1 MKRSGFLAAM
11 ITLGMGLAP
20 AVVFAQ
26 SVSISRSI
34 LPDLPYT
41 VIYPEDMTV
50 TGGTD
55 TPLVLNH
62 PNAPLRCDI
71 SIVPVEDTTW
81 TAEAALG
88 ALNPDDVTA
97 AWSESLPGF
106 SLVTSGLVDFQDAK
120 ALSYEGTSNDS
131 SMSMPLT
138 LVHAETVSNGR
149 GYAMDCVY
157 ATDATAGA
165 RPIVDFIIANFAT
178 RADADCCIG
187 ATVDPEP
194 ELESTSAQ

>member
-1 MKRSGFLAAM
+1 MKRSGFLTAA
-11 ITLGMGLAP
+11 IALSMGLSP

-41 VIYPEDMTV
+41 VIYPEGMV
-50 TGGTD
+50 VSGGTD

-106 SLVTSGLVDFQDAK
+106 TLVNSGLADFQDAR
-120 ALSYEGTSNDS
+120 ALQYEGTSTDS
-131 SMSMPLT
+131 PMGMPLT
-138 LVHAETVSNGR
+138 LVHAETVSNAR

-157 ATDATAGA
+157 ATDAADSA

-187 ATVDPEP
+187 ATVEP
-194 ELESTSAQ
+194 ATEAETVPAQ

>member
-1 MKRSGFLAAM
+1 TKLEKIMKRSGYLAAM

-20 AVVFAQ
+20 AAVFAQ
-26 SVSISRSI
+26 NVSISRSI

-41 VIYPEDMTV
+41 VIYPEGMAV
-50 TGGTD
+50 SGGTD

-88 ALNPDDVTA
+88 ALNPDEVTS

-106 SLVTSGLVDFQDAK
+106 TFVNSGLVDFQDAK
-120 ALSYEGTSNDS
+120 AVSYEGTSTDS
-131 SMSMPLT
+131 PMGMPLT
-138 LVHAETVSNGR
+138 LVHAETVSNAR
-149 GYAMDCVY
+149 GYAMDCV
-157 ATDATAGA
+157 
-165 RPIVDFIIANFAT
+165 
-178 RADADCCIG
+178 
-187 ATVDPEP
+187 
-194 ELESTSAQ
+194 